1 MATPDNPEAS
11 QLPVTAEGH
20 DRDGEIFY
28 SAGDAGAT
36 GFRTAVAV
44 VGTTNDAT
52 FDFAMM
58 TFFCDADDPDG
69 AVFASAR
76 AFWMIGDDSHNAS
89 LDDDMFALVKFG
101 KVYEGEWDNWGF
113 VVGAEHILLPN
124 ATAFMQQAMLSEYLQ
139 VALPGAGGPIVATF
153 DLRGVFDTPVQPN
166 LDYCGQY
173 GRARELVT
181 KATPALSQPALLNR
195 AEAAPPIQA
204 EWTLARNNEV
214 AYQAGDMGAAGFRTV
229 LTIFGRTTDS
239 VFDEAALSFFCDVDD
254 PDRAVWA
261 SFRVQFAGEDGL
273 VRRPMHDDDL
283 FVLAKFGRVH
293 QGTWDTLGFIPR
305 ENDALLP
312 DATDLLRTAKENNY
326 LQILISQE
334 ESQVTATFDLR
345 EAFNTPIQPNLDCC
359 GEYGWEYDE

>member
-1 MATPDNPEAS
+1 MATPDNLETN
-11 QLPVTAEGH
+11 QLPVTAEGNE
-20 DRDGEIFY
+20 RDGEIWY
-28 SAGDAGAT
+28 SAGDVGAA
-36 GFRTAVAV
+36 GFRTTVAV

-76 AFWMIGDDSHNAS
+76 AFWMIGDDGDNAS
-89 LDDDMFALVKFG
+89 LDDDRFALAKFG

-113 VVGAEHILLPN
+113 VVRDEHILLPD
-124 ATAFMQQAMLSEYLQ
+124 ATAFMQQAMLSDYLQ
-139 VALPGAGGPIVATF
+139 VALPGAGGLIVATF

-166 LDYCGQY
+166 LDCCGQY
-173 GRARELVT
+173 GRAHELAA
-181 KATPALSQPALLNR
+181 KATPVLAQPALPDR
-195 AEAAPPIQA
+195 VETSPPIQT
-204 EWTLARNNEV
+204 EWALARNGEV
-214 AYQAGDMGAAGFRTV
+214 SYQAGDMGAAGFRTV

-254 PDRAVWA
+254 PDKAVWA
-261 SFRVQFAGEDGL
+261 SFRVQFAGEDGF
-273 VRRPMHDDDL
+273 VRKPMHDDDL

-293 QGTWDTLGFIPR
+293 QGAWDAWGFIPR

-326 LQILISQE
+326 LQILISQ
-334 ESQVTATFDLR
+334 
-345 EAFNTPIQPNLDCC
+345 
-359 GEYGWEYDE
+359 